1 MQSIPEV
8 AAALAIPAAKRAHGV
23 KLGRPSALDA
33 SIVALVRSQRLQGAS
48 LRRIAELLQEQQI
61 LTATWRTRW
70 HTCTVKLYY

>member
-8 AAALAIPAAKRAHGV
+8 AAALAITAAKRTQGV
-23 KLGRPSALDA
+23 KLDRPTTLSA
-33 SIVALVRSQRLQGAS
+33 SIVALVRSHRLQGAS

-70 HTCTVKLYY
+70 HACTVKLYY